1 MAEPYW
7 RETGSSDG
15 GTQRL
20 LPVRNAD
27 QLWALGP
34 VEIDHMAVLA
44 VVDGPRWRALWRAS
58 QRQPCAV
65 AGDELW
71 HVTQVTVDERVGP
84 MKLESFALTDD
95 VCDLI
100 REGRHLRFE
109 DRPQPG
115 VELVDAGG
123 YDCFEHARAEAYNR
137 VQRVVPDSLR
147 RTHAKLFEPPDA
159 VPPSK

>member
-1 MAEPYW
+1 MTEAYW
-7 RETGSSDG
+7 YETGSPDR

-34 VEIDHMAVLA
+34 VEIKHVAVLA
-44 VVDGPRWRALWRAS
+44 VVDGPRWRASWRAS

-65 AGDELW
+65 AGNKLW
-71 HVTQVTVDERVGP
+71 HVTQVTVDEKIGP
-84 MKLESFALTDD
+84 MKLESLALTDD

-109 DRPQPG
+109 TRPQAG
-115 VELVDAGG
+115 VELVDVGG
-123 YDCFEHARAEAYNR
+123 YDGFEDARAEAYNR
-137 VQRVVPDSLR
+137 VQREVPDSLR
-147 RTHAKLFEPPDA
+147 RTYAKLFEPPDA
-159 VPPSK
+159 GPLSK